1 MLISRPGDPTGIK
14 DGTSV
19 YSLLPVHW
27 GGGGRGGGGRVSS
40 HRHMLPCLD
49 VLALPEAQIQPSQRL
64 LLFQVEDSCQCDTG

>member
-1 MLISRPGDPTGIK
+1 MLIPRPGDPTGIK
-14 DGTSV
+14 DGTGI
-19 YSLLPVHW
+19 YSLLPVPW
-27 GGGGRGGGGRVSS
+27 GGGVSS